1 MIAIG
6 GGKEKIEMSERKNEM
21 QMVTERLLAKDAHAV
36 CAIEFFTEGGNSL

>member
-6 GGKEKIEMSERKNEM
+6 VRKEKIEMSETKNEM
-21 QMVTERLLAKDAHAV
+21 QVVAERLQAKDAHAV